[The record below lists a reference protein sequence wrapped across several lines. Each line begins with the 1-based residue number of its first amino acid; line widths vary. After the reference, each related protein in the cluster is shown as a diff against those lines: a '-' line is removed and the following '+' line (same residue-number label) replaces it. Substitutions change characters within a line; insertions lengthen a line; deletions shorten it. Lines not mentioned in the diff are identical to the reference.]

1 MGKTITRFVALL
13 LAITLLVPVGASA
26 AVDTPF
32 GPGAVP
38 LSDAEMAEVEGEFS
52 PLVTSAVAGGLISTA
67 SYLITTPA
75 SQWTLGGAVRH
86 AIAGAVSGLA
96 GYFLR

>member
-1 MGKTITRFVALL
+1 MRKTITSFVALL
-13 LAITLLVPVGASA
+13 LVITLLVPVVPVQA
-26 AVDTPF
+26 AEAPF

-38 LSDAEMAEVEGEFS
+38 LSEAEMAEVEGEFS
-52 PLVTSAVAGGLISTA
+52 PLVTSAVAGCLISTA

-75 SQWTLGGAVRH
+75 SEWSLSGAVRH
-86 AIAGAVSGLA
+86 AVAGAVSGIA